1 MNSRG
6 SAYAIVEGVDR
17 KTRHVRFSDRAA
29 SSGSRQTR
37 KETTVHYKAE
47 NSNSYLSG
55 PLTKIQK

>member
-1 MNSRG
+1 MS
-6 SAYAIVEGVDR
+6 D
-17 KTRHVRFSDRAA
+17 FSDRAA

-37 KETTVHYKAE
+37 KKTTVHYKAE